1 MTFEATDDLNRPITT
16 QTRSLTEENFDLFW
30 QRYRLKTLFQADGE
44 EVYLFKDVEEGG
56 SYRAV
61 TEHENWTNRFYRNE
75 QVLLVETAHYL
86 ADALRSTCS
95 NVHMDLTLGVYAGE
109 DHDVYPPVWF
119 DAVIHGEVSGSAF
132 AIVLELTTNANPDL
146 DIDTVLEKAELF
158 RSFLSS
164 PSPIYCDAG
173 YGIPRVPFEY
183 KNVTT
188 VVPCLAGRFFPP
200 ELVEVCIRKGII
212 PIYPTGAHFTADNLN
227 LLYDLLRK

>member
-1 MTFEATDDLNRPITT
+1 MDRPITT

-44 EVYLFKDVEEGG
+44 EVYLFKELEEGG

-61 TEHENWTNRFYRNE
+61 TEYENWENRFYRHD

-86 ADALRSTCS
+86 ADILRPTCS
-95 NVHMDLTLGVYAGE
+95 KIHIDLNLGVYSGE
-109 DHDVYPPVWF
+109 DKDMYPPAWF
-119 DAVIHGEVSGSAF
+119 DAVVRGEVSGNTF
-132 AIVLELTTNANPDL
+132 ATVLELTTNANPDL
-146 DIDTVLEKAELF
+146 GIDTVLEKAELF

-173 YGIPRVPFEY
+173 YGIPRVPFDQY

-188 VVPCLAGRFFPP
+188 VVPCLAGRGCPP
-200 ELVEVCIRKGII
+200 ELVEACKSKGII
-212 PIYPTGAHFTADNLN
+212 PIYPTGARFTADNLH
-227 LLYDLLRK
+227 LLRDLIRK